1 MARVWPGAVVSDNAL
16 EVHISS
22 LRKALGE
29 NRGLLRTAYGRG
41 YRLLGPWTLPGAE
54 RPRPAV
60 PASLD
65 QAGTRITLTNLP
77 FASGLIGRDT
87 AASTV
92 VSLLEEQRF
101 VTLVGTG
108 GIGKSRL
115 AFEVGRRMLPMFD
128 DGVWLV
134 ELGSLSDPS
143 RAPAAVAVALGIE
156 IAGSASPIDLV
167 VQALRPKRLLLV
179 LDTCEHLVEAA
190 AQLGEAVLGAGGG
203 VRVLATS
210 REALRAEGEHL
221 YRVPPLSFPAEDT
234 PAKQMASLSSVQ
246 LFFERATAAEP
257 NFPTDEASLAICG
270 RFCRQL
276 DGIPL
281 AIELAAARAATLG
294 MEGLA
299 ATLDNRLSLL
309 GHGRRTA
316 VSRHQTLGAT
326 LDWSFGLLTE
336 AEQAVLRRL
345 SIFAASFDIDAAA
358 CVAPGDDIDAGD
370 VVECVAEL
378 LMKSLIVSEADGA
391 ARRYRLLDTTRAYAL
406 EKLGTGEERQKG
418 AHRHAEYCRD
428 LLEQAEAEWG
438 LRPGPQWLATYGPR
452 IDDVRAALDWA
463 FSPGGD
469 VMIGAELAVLSAP
482 LWFQLS
488 LARAGTARFE
498 QALALIERTPSGA
511 ESPRARMYLNA
522 ALGWLGAFQTEAVAR
537 REKAWTTTVEL
548 ARTLGDIS
556 YEVLGLGSLC
566 QSYLNSGEFRRM
578 SPLVQEF
585 RAAAIRADDPL
596 DLAHAERVV
605 AHLTYLSG
613 RHEEARVIYERL
625 LGQPECR
632 VGAPRVARYQFDHRA
647 SVRIAYARILWV
659 QGFAERALIEVEENV
674 RETAAVVYLPS
685 FWSVLCDAAL
695 TIAFLSG
702 DFAAMDHYA
711 AMLQPHMGDDR
722 MAIRRGFVEWLE
734 GVAKIKRGDV
744 GAGLPLLRTGLAH
757 RRMPGRR
764 AQLVFVLGQSAEALA
779 WAGLPGEA
787 MSTVEEGL
795 ELQER
800 AGPIWQLPELLR
812 IQGEISLMQGQAG
825 AMAEKCF
832 EEAVALAHEHGAL
845 AWELR
850 AASSLARLHQRQ
862 GRSALARDVLAP
874 VYERFTEGF
883 ATADLQQAKALL
895 ETLRS

>member
-41 YRLLGPWTLPGAE
+41 YRFLGPWTLPGAE

-60 PASLD
+60 PVTLD
-65 QAGTRITLTNLP
+65 QSGSRAALTNLP
-77 FASGLIGRDT
+77 FASGLIGRDSD
-87 AASTV
+87 ASSV
-92 VSLLEEQRF
+92 VSLLEEKRF

-108 GIGKSRL
+108 GIGKTRL

-156 IAGSASPIDLV
+156 IAGSASPIAPV
-167 VQALRPKRLLLV
+167 VQALRPKQLLLI

-190 AQLGEAVLGAGGG
+190 ARLGEAVLGAGAR

-210 REALRAEGEHL
+210 RETLRAEGEHL
-221 YRVPPLSFPAEDT
+221 YRVPPLSVPTEDT
-234 PAKQMASLSSVQ
+234 PAEQMADHSSVQ
-246 LFFERATAAEP
+246 LFLARATAAEP
-257 NFPTDEASLAICG
+257 NFPTDETSMAICG
-270 RFCRQL
+270 QFCRRL

-299 ATLDNRLSLL
+299 ARLDNRLRLL

-345 SIFAASFDIDAAA
+345 SIFAGGFDIDAAV
-358 CVAPGDDIDAGD
+358 CVAPGDDIDAG
-370 VVECVAEL
+370 EVADHVAQL
-378 LMKSLIVSEADGA
+378 VTKSLVVSEADGA
-391 ARRYRLLDTTRAYAL
+391 ARRYRLLDTTRAYAR
-406 EKLGTGEERQKG
+406 EKLGLGEERQNV
-418 AHRHAEYCRD
+418 ARRHAEYCRD

-452 IDDVRAALDWA
+452 IDDVKAALDWT

-469 VMIGAELAVLSAP
+469 VVIGAELAALSAP

-488 LARAGTARFE
+488 LAQAGTARFE
-498 QALALIERTPSGA
+498 RALALIEGA
-511 ESPRARMYLNA
+511 DTRVESRRARMYLNA
-522 ALGWLGAFQTEAVAR
+522 ALGWLGAFQTDAVAR
-537 REKAWTTTVEL
+537 REKALTITVDL
-548 ARTLGDIS
+548 ARSLGDIS
-556 YEVLGLGSLC
+556 YEVFGLGALC
-566 QSYLNSGEFRRM
+566 TSHLANGEFKRM

-585 RAAAIRADDPL
+585 RTAAIKADDPL
-596 DLAHAERVV
+596 DLAHAERNI

-613 RHEEARVIYERL
+613 RHHKARAIYERL

-632 VGAPRVARYQFDHRA
+632 VGAPRVARYQYDHRA
-647 SVRIAYARILWV
+647 AVRIAYARILWV
-659 QGFAERALIEVEENV
+659 QGFAEKAFVEAEENV
-674 RETAAVVYLPS
+674 RETAAVDYLPS
-685 FWSVLCDAAL
+685 FWGVLIGAAL

-702 DFAAMDHYA
+702 DLAAVDRYS
-711 AMLQPHMGDDR
+711 AMLRPHMVDDR
-722 MAIRRGFVEWLE
+722 WALRRGFVEWLD
-734 GVAKIKRGDV
+734 GVIAIKRGD
-744 GAGLPLLRTGLAH
+744 AETGLPLLRAGLMH
-757 RRMPGRR
+757 CHMPGKR
-764 AQLVFVLGQSAEALA
+764 AHLVFMLGQTAEALA

-800 AGPIWQLPELLR
+800 AGPTWHRPELLR
-812 IQGEISLMQGQAG
+812 IQGEISLMQGRAG
-825 AMAEKCF
+825 PIAQTCF
-832 EEAVALAHEHGAL
+832 EGALALAHEHGAL

-850 AASSLARLHQRQ
+850 AASSLARLYQSQ
-862 GRSALARDVLAP
+862 GRSALAWDVLAP

-883 ATADLQQAKALL
+883 ETVDLRQAKALL
-895 ETLRS
+895 ETLRP